1 MLWRRS
7 VLVAGLLA
15 VALSSNACGESEPTY
30 SGISMMTRITIT
42 DAYGCRRYDMAESGV
57 FDRDRRQV
65 PVGIA
70 YRTAFGGFAKMVD
83 HKCKAGTCSPWNGM
97 QDVTQ

>member
-15 VALSSNACGESEPTY
+15 VALSSSNACGESELTY

-42 DAYGCRRYDMAESGV
+42 DAYGVQEVRHG
-57 FDRDRRQV
+57 
-65 PVGIA
+65 
-70 YRTAFGGFAKMVD
+70 
-83 HKCKAGTCSPWNGM
+83 
-97 QDVTQ
+97 

>member
-42 DAYGCRRYDMAESGV
+42 DAYGVQEVRHG
-57 FDRDRRQV
+57 
-65 PVGIA
+65 
-70 YRTAFGGFAKMVD
+70 
-83 HKCKAGTCSPWNGM
+83 
-97 QDVTQ
+97 